1 MPIKFLSSNNQVKGC
16 TSIQAEPTEVNFG
29 ALILHVYN
37 KGTNMLNNNII
48 WRKIYWPWSWK
59 GVPYSHNGCFV
70 RTVVQIYPIFVSC

>member
-48 WRKIYWPWSWK
+48 WRKIYWP
-59 GVPYSHNGCFV
+59 
-70 RTVVQIYPIFVSC
+70 